1 MALRPSR
8 CTRFSQWLLNFHNPE
23 QGLQY
28 ITEMEQQH
36 GHLIE
41 CQIDVNIAIVSVILS
56 FNSTLLSLLLN
67 YLTAVFMPR
76 SHYRRYVPLLE
87 VFLNSGTVPRGRPE
101 LFTLQAGGY
110 WLDTVLTFN
119 NSRMTVL
126 QTLVTEK
133 KPPLTSNHLRYLSDK
148 RVAKRPIPQLIL
160 FRRITPKDKRI
171 TTLCT
176 PWTTPSFTVVKKFTR
191 TCVKSTAH
199 AHGTKIRGGY
209 LKPWK
214 TTEGVTRYIMGS
226 SSLTRTVAYRR
237 LTVIQGQGRFTKL
250 GLPRVILPMCIY
262 IVWMGC

>member
-1 MALRPSR
+1 
-8 CTRFSQWLLNFHNPE
+8 
-23 QGLQY
+23 
-28 ITEMEQQH
+28 
-36 GHLIE
+36 
-41 CQIDVNIAIVSVILS
+41 
-56 FNSTLLSLLLN
+56 
-67 YLTAVFMPR
+67 
-76 SHYRRYVPLLE
+76 
-87 VFLNSGTVPRGRPE
+87 
-101 LFTLQAGGY
+101 
-110 WLDTVLTFN
+110 
-119 NSRMTVL
+119 MTVL

-237 LTVIQGQGRFTKL
+237 LTLIQGQGRFTKL

-262 IVWMGC
+262 SVNGVLAPYSTAIDIKPGKSYPILSLYFRSIIHHEGPTLTLFSIHLSTSIE